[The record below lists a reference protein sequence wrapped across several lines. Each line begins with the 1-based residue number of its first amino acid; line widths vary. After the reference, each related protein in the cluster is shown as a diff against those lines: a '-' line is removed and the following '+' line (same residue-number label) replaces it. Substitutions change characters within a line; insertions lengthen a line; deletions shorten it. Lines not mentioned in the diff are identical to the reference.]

1 MGHRPTGN
9 PMGRPKKVIDQKQFE
24 AMCSIQCTLE
34 EICAV
39 FDVTDN
45 TLNSWCKETY
55 GTTFSEVFKQKRGI
69 GKASLRRRQWEL
81 AKNSVPMAI
90 FLGKNWLGQ
99 TDKQETT
106 VLEVEDLSTLA
117 EMLKGDDNPGDD
129 KKEV

>member
-1 MGHRPTGN
+1 MGHKPTGN

-39 FDVTDN
+39 FDVTDK
-45 TLNSWCKETY
+45 TLNSWCTETY
-55 GTTFSEVFKQKRGI
+55 GMTFSEVFKQKRGI

-117 EMLKGDDNPGDD
+117 DMLKED
-129 KKEV
+129 K